1 MSLNDWRLSFIKR
14 FIRRGFF
21 LFYPKP
27 IGIRALGIG
36 SAILFP
42 RKIEGV
48 GRISV
53 GDDSIVLG
61 GSWISAYTKQR
72 DQRFDP
78 YVAIGSGVRIG
89 HNAMITAIDRV
100 SIGDGCLLSGDVFI
114 SDHSHGHEY
123 GKGSPVRQPLVPGGA
138 VTIGKNCFIGIRAV
152 IMPGVTLGDG
162 CVVGANSVVTK
173 SFPAGSVIAG
183 APARLIRIQDESV
196 PGSN

>member
-1 MSLNDWRLSFIKR
+1 MLDCRRFEFYIRKIVRVFFNDWRLSFIKP

-27 IGIRALGIG
+27 IGKRALGIG
-36 SAILFP
+36 SVILFS

-48 GRISV
+48 ARISV
-53 GDDSIVLG
+53 GNDSIVLG

-78 YVAIGSGVRIG
+78 YVSIGTGVRIG

-123 GKGSPVRQPLVPGGA
+123 GKGSPVRQPLVP
-138 VTIGKNCFIGIRAV
+138 CLF
-152 IMPGVTLGDG
+152 
-162 CVVGANSVVTK
+162 
-173 SFPAGSVIAG
+173 
-183 APARLIRIQDESV
+183 
-196 PGSN
+196 